1 VLFLPQALFSN
12 TTKQNAQD
20 KENKIDPISI
30 CLLAAGLVKQI
41 QAGCELYKQAKE
53 SFVEIKATV
62 DEVAGVYKEVTGFW
76 SNFSNFFKP
85 KTKQVTPKPVAK
97 SKKSVY
103 KSVDETQV
111 KVDIV
116 KNLTEFFRLQEQLAA
131 HIREEEEKSLT
142 VYDPDQ
148 NHMEAALKRV
158 MAQQEMDALVV
169 QIRECMVYQS
179 PPEMGALYSEV
190 FSMKD
195 KIEEEQTQA
204 RLSQEAKKRR
214 ELWLRKEEERN
225 FQLKLGYLAVTFIFL
240 LYLWMWLL
248 FVSQW
253 RKT

>member
-1 VLFLPQALFSN
+1 M
-12 TTKQNAQD
+12 
-20 KENKIDPISI
+20 E
-30 CLLAAGLVKQI
+30 VK
-41 QAGCELYKQAKE
+41 
-53 SFVEIKATV
+53 STV
-62 DEVAGVYKEVTGFW
+62 DEAVGVYREVTGFW

-85 KTKQVTPKPVAK
+85 KAKQSTPKPVAK
-97 SKKSVY
+97 KKEKFVA
-103 KSVDETQV
+103 VDETQV

-190 FSMKD
+190 FNMKD
-195 KIEEEQTQA
+195 KIDEEQTQA
-204 RLSQEAKKRR
+204 RLREEAIKRQEQ
-214 ELWLRKEEERN
+214 WLRKEEERN
-225 FQLKLGYLAVTFIFL
+225 LQAKLAAVVVTFIFL
-240 LYLWMWLL
+240 LYLWMWFV
-248 FVSQW
+248 FVSHW
-253 RKT
+253 GKK

>member
-1 VLFLPQALFSN
+1 MEV
-12 TTKQNAQD
+12 
-20 KENKIDPISI
+20 
-30 CLLAAGLVKQI
+30 
-41 QAGCELYKQAKE
+41 
-53 SFVEIKATV
+53 KATV

-76 SNFSNFFKP
+76 SKFSNFFKP
-85 KTKQVTPKPVAK
+85 KAKQSTPKPVAK
-97 SKKSVY
+97 KKEKFVA
-103 KSVDETQV
+103 VDETQV

-204 RLSQEAKKRR
+204 RLKQEAIKRQ
-214 ELWLRKEEERN
+214 EAWLRKEEERN
-225 FQLKLGYLAVTFIFL
+225 LQAKLAAVVATFIFL
-240 LYLWMWLL
+240 LYLWMWFV
-248 FVSQW
+248 FVSHW
-253 RKT
+253 GKK